1 MVLYC
6 LKSSGKTETKNR
18 QVTKTNKEKIVLL
31 SKCEVTKSKTLR
43 FIKTKQN
50 KKKNYKGY

>member
-6 LKSSGKTETKNR
+6 LKCRGKTETKNR

-50 KKKNYKGY
+50 KKKKL